1 MPWGASCT
9 AGQHNPRRYDVNLVP
24 DIWQRRWEELPSE
37 YWHDP
42 EYLVDL
48 AFQDARDSICQV
60 ELTIGRPDY
69 HNPPPPGTPPQ
80 VGGSIG
86 PIGIRAIRA
95 ITTGAR
101 VASAATAPVS
111 GLKNAMRLSPDELL
125 TGQRLEQ
132 LLGKG
137 LRESPHVGAEYIDDL
152 GRAFDALGGL
162 NASKFWNEGK
172 FLNSIRKHLLKS
184 DVTTV
189 IDLTGFT
196 PQQIVAV
203 QKFLGTLSPEELAK
217 IIRIGF

>member
-1 MPWGASCT
+1 MFADYDEGDYSGDASGGDSDSGQSSSGDDGNENSRGDDGPNDQELGRMPWGASCT

-69 HNPPPPGTPPQ
+69 HNPPPPGTAPQ

-86 PIGIRAIRA
+86 PIGISA

-101 VASAATAPVS
+101 VASAATAPV
-111 GLKNAMRLSPDELL
+111 
-125 TGQRLEQ
+125 
-132 LLGKG
+132 
-137 LRESPHVGAEYIDDL
+137 
-152 GRAFDALGGL
+152 
-162 NASKFWNEGK
+162 
-172 FLNSIRKHLLKS
+172 
-184 DVTTV
+184 
-189 IDLTGFT
+189 
-196 PQQIVAV
+196 
-203 QKFLGTLSPEELAK
+203 
-217 IIRIGF
+217 